1 MLVGIIV
8 VIFFVIAGTF
18 LGLNVEIPY
27 SYSQYI
33 AVAILACLDSVFGAF
48 CANIENKFKMST
60 FLSGFFGNALI
71 AMFLTFIGS
80 KLDVD
85 IYLAAVIVFSGRLLN
100 NFSTIRRDFIKKLE
114 NKRNK
119 LADRKKEKAS
129 KTEKQNELLENNE

>member
-8 VIFFVIAGTF
+8 LICFALSGIFV
-18 LGLNVEIPY
+18 GLNVEIPY
-27 SYSQYI
+27 AYSQYI
-33 AVAILACLDSVFGAF
+33 AVAILACLDSVFGAY

-60 FLSGFFGNALI
+60 FISGFFGNALI

-100 NFSTIRRDFIKKLE
+100 NFGTIRRHFINSLE
-114 NKRNK
+114 NKKNEYDKKNK
-119 LADRKKEKAS
+119 SRIENVEKY
-129 KTEKQNELLENNE
+129 E